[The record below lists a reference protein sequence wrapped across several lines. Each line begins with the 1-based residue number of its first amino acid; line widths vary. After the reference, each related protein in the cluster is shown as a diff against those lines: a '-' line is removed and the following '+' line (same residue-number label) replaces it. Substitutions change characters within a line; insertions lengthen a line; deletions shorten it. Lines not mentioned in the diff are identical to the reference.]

1 MKKNIISDEFIS
13 HLEAMVLN
21 MHQPMKGFFGGIHK
35 TNSYGTTVEFADFR
49 EYVLGDDLRRI
60 DWNLYSRFEK
70 HFIKLFVDEKQMHIQ
85 IFLDCS
91 NSMSANNKR
100 KAEQAL
106 KLTTALGYLAIHNMD
121 KVSINLIQENQ
132 SNSLYGTMCGKDAFF
147 QSLGLLEGTIFKGES
162 NIKDAIINCS
172 TNGSNDGL
180 TIIIS
185 DFLTDND
192 WKSAVDYLLYRHRE
206 VMLVHLLS
214 TEEMNPAY
222 NGRVVL
228 IDSESTDKLD
238 EKNLKMKISKSE
250 FESYQMAL
258 HDFLEDIKAFCSSRQ
273 IAYLLLNSDD
283 DIEKSLFEQLYER
296 EVVK

>member
-13 HLEAMVLN
+13 HLESMVVN

-35 TNSYGTTVEFADFR
+35 TNSYGSTVEFADFR

-91 NSMSANNKR
+91 NSMNGNNKK

-106 KLTTALGYLAIHNMD
+106 KITTALGYLAVHNMD
-121 KVSINLIQENQ
+121 KVSVNLIQGDIA
-132 SNSLYGTMCGKDAFF
+132 NSLYGTMCGKDAFF
-147 QSLGLLEGTIFKGES
+147 QSLSLLEETKFKGES
-162 NIKDAIINCS
+162 NLKDAIINCT

-180 TIIIS
+180 SIIIS

-192 WKSAVDYLLYRHRE
+192 WKSAVDYLLYKKRE

-222 NGRVVL
+222 NGRMVL
-228 IDSESTDKLD
+228 IDSESHDKLD
-238 EKNLKMKISKSE
+238 EKNMKMKISKSE
-250 FESYQMAL
+250 FESYQRAL
-258 HDFLEDIKAFCSSRQ
+258 SDFLGDMKAFCAGRQ
-273 IAYLLLNSDD
+273 MSYLLLNSDEN
-283 DIEKSLFEQLYER
+283 IEKSLFEQLYEM